1 MLLLYLLVQQGDSPS
16 IMTVF
21 STSMSL
27 LGYIYVWKTS
37 TTLRCLSLIMYYKV
51 VQANHNESLRV
62 LDNLL
67 F

>member
-1 MLLLYLLVQQGDSPS
+1 
-16 IMTVF
+16 
-21 STSMSL
+21 MSL
-27 LGYIYVWKTS
+27 LGYINVWKTS
-37 TTLRCLSLIMYYKV
+37 TTLRYLSLIMYYKV